1 MKNIDISVIM
11 GVYNEKIEWV
21 EKAIL
26 SIINQTYTNF
36 EFIVIL
42 DNPQNEELK
51 NLISEFSLKDKRIK
65 LYVNEENIGLINTLN
80 KGLKLAKGKYI
91 ARMDADDIS
100 CGDRFEKQ
108 INFLEQNNNIV
119 LVGGLNE
126 YIDEEENIIPL
137 TDNRFR
143 ENEKIKEFAKYSN
156 AFSHPTF
163 MFKRDV
169 IIKVGGYR
177 NVLYAEDYDLILN
190 LISKGYEVANINQVI
205 LKYRVRSNGIS
216 LSKKKYQIS
225 ISQYIQKQYKKSL
238 KSGEYKID
246 YSYLN
251 KIIEDEDKPF
261 NSKLSKIHFDII
273 SKKTKSIKKNIDI
286 GFLVLVSNKYR
297 VYYANKI
304 KLNKLKRRYK

>member
-126 YIDEEENIIPL
+126 YIDVLIP
-137 TDNRFR
+137 R
-143 ENEKIKEFAKYSN
+143 
-156 AFSHPTF
+156 
-163 MFKRDV
+163 
-169 IIKVGGYR
+169 GG
-177 NVLYAEDYDLILN
+177 EN
-190 LISKGYEVANINQVI
+190 LIKSVVKNATIPVI
-205 LKYRVRSNGIS
+205 ETGTGNCHIYVDESADFNMA
-216 LSKKKYQIS
+216 
-225 ISQYIQKQYKKSL
+225 
-238 KSGEYKID
+238 
-246 YSYLN
+246 
-251 KIIEDEDKPF
+251 IE
-261 NSKLSKIHFDII
+261 
-273 SKKTKSIKKNIDI
+273 
-286 GFLVLVSNKYR
+286 
-297 VYYANKI
+297 
-304 KLNKLKRRYK
+304 